1 MVQAPNKNQFKEAYS
16 QIASILT
23 YHRILLNDS
32 YRMHFIK
39 RYLLQ
44 YNMQFTYL
52 DICISNKMQQVLL
65 RPMIKFPNLKDVN
78 HMTKASDKI
87 P

>member
-1 MVQAPNKNQFKEAYS
+1 MQAPDKDQFKKAYS
-16 QIASILT
+16 QIASIFI
-23 YHRILLNDS
+23 YHRILLYDS

-52 DICISNKMQQVLL
+52 DIIISNKMKQVLL
-65 RPMIKFPNLKDVN
+65 RPMIRFPNLRDVN
-78 HMTKASDKI
+78 HMMKPSDKI

>member
-1 MVQAPNKNQFKEAYS
+1 
-16 QIASILT
+16 
-23 YHRILLNDS
+23 
-32 YRMHFIK
+32 
-39 RYLLQ
+39 
-44 YNMQFTYL
+44 MQFTYL
-52 DICISNKMQQVLL
+52 DISISNKMQQVLL